1 MWTEVFPF
9 LERSKRKV
17 LGRKDSG
24 DMSARSKSRASLGSS
39 SSSSAGSGTSPNS
52 NVTTPNSQRSPGLIY
67 RNAKKSNTSNEEFK
81 LLLLKKG
88 SRSDS
93 SYRMSATEI
102 LKSPILPKPPGE
114 LTAESPQSTHEAHQG
129 APGAEALSPL
139 SPCSPRV
146 NAEGFS
152 SKNFATSASSRV
164 GRSRAPPA
172 ASSSRYSVRCR
183 LYNAPMQAI
192 SEGETENSD
201 GSPHDDRSSQSST

>member
-1 MWTEVFPF
+1 
-9 LERSKRKV
+9 
-17 LGRKDSG
+17 
-24 DMSARSKSRASLGSS
+24 MSVRSKSRVPLGSS
-39 SSSSAGSGTSPNS
+39 SSSANSVTSPSS
-52 NVTTPNSQRSPGLIY
+52 NVTAGTSQRSPGLIY

-102 LKSPILPKPPGE
+102 LKSPVLPKPPGE
-114 LTAESPQSTHEAHQG
+114 FTAESPQSPDDTHQG
-129 APGAEALSPL
+129 TPGTEALSPL

-152 SKNFATSASSRV
+152 SKNFATSASARV
-164 GRSRAPPA
+164 GRSRVPPV

-183 LYNAPMQAI
+183 LYNTPMQAI